1 MSNVNELSVEELERL
16 LAEKKKMKKDEE
28 IRKREAYEAIRAEV
42 VHKIRTKVWG
52 VVNNVKGFL
61 ILSRQ
66 KRGRLRRLWQ
76 NTDSSAIRGK

>member
-42 VHKIRTKVWG
+42 VHKIRTNFLG
-52 VVNNVKGFL
+52 VVINVNLFFY
-61 ILSRQ
+61 IFQAETESF
-66 KRGRLRRLWQ
+66 
-76 NTDSSAIRGK
+76 